1 MMLAA
6 LRTNTKIVL
15 WIVVVT
21 FVGFIFVAWGRGL
34 QRSQSGVAEGMI
46 GRVNGAP
53 INYRAFSDATRQRLA
68 EYAQRT
74 GQRDVPASV
83 RDAVRNEVWNSMV
96 TELLID
102 QEVQRLHID
111 VPDQLVF
118 EMLWNSP
125 PDVVY
130 NSPAFQDSSGQ
141 FNVDLY
147 HREIQL
153 HPERW
158 EGVADVYR
166 QTIRRQLLTQ
176 QIESAVYVTDN
187 EVWSEFVAQ
196 NERVRVSY
204 VAIDP
209 RNLDRA
215 ALMPSEDEARQY
227 YEAHRADYEEPPAA
241 VLDYVAFPKVASDT
255 DEEDIIAR
263 LQELAQAAREG
274 EDFAEL
280 AKVYSEDPGA
290 AQGGDLGYFKRG
302 VMVPDFEKV
311 AFSLKVGEVS
321 DPVKSP
327 FGYHII
333 KVEDVRGKGDDM
345 EVRARHILAALKP
358 SEDTLVGLE
367 ESASAFAKS
376 AQKTSVADEAKVEG
390 LEVKTTAP
398 FAEGAILPEI
408 GGLRAAVKLGFDSK
422 VGAVFGPLQA
432 EQAFYVLS
440 VREKLPK
447 RIPTYEDLATT
458 AKEAGTD
465 HPAVLALL
473 TERQGERA
481 RSIAEEIVAAT
492 RAGSTLAA
500 AAEAKRYVVQTTDP
514 FTRRDVVRGVGRA
527 SEFIGTS
534 FGLPPGETS
543 GAVEVK
549 QPLTYYVLRVDE
561 RIASDEQQFVTDQ
574 AELKTRLLER
584 KRYELY
590 GAWLEELMK
599 KAKIE
604 DYRDLYS

>member
-46 GRVNGAP
+46 GRVNGTP
-53 INYRAFSDATRQRLA
+53 IDYRTFSDATRQRLA
-68 EYAQRT
+68 DYAERT
-74 GQRDVPASV
+74 GERDVPPSV

-96 TELLID
+96 TELLLD

-111 VPDQLVF
+111 VPDELVF
-118 EMLWNSP
+118 EMLWNNP
-125 PDVVY
+125 PDVVQ
-130 NSPAFQDSSGQ
+130 NSPAFQDSGGQ

-158 EGVADVYR
+158 EAVADLYR
-166 QTIRRQLLTQ
+166 QTIRRQILTQ
-176 QIESAVYVTDN
+176 QIESSVYVTDN

-204 VAIDP
+204 IAVDP
-209 RNLDRA
+209 RKLDRT
-215 ALMPSEDEARQY
+215 ALMPTEADAREY
-227 YEAHRADYEEPPAA
+227 YEAHLADYEEPPSAA
-241 VLDYVAFPKVASDT
+241 LDYVAFPKVASST

-263 LQELAQAAREG
+263 LQDLTQAAREG

-302 VMVPDFEKV
+302 AMVPDFEKA
-311 AFSLKVGEVS
+311 AFALKVGEIS

-333 KVEDVRGKGDDM
+333 KVEDIRGKGDNM
-345 EVRARHILAALKP
+345 EVRARHILVTLKP
-358 SEDTLVGLE
+358 SEDTLLGLE
-367 ESASAFAKS
+367 ESANTFAKS
-376 AQKTSVADEAKVEG
+376 AQKTSLADEAKVEG
-390 LEVKTTAP
+390 LEVKATPP
-398 FAEGAILPEI
+398 FAEGATVPDI
-408 GGLRAAVKLGFDSK
+408 GGLHAAVSLAFSSK
-422 VGAVFGPLQA
+422 VGAVFGPMQS

-447 RIPTYEDLATT
+447 RVPTYEELATR
-458 AKEAGTD
+458 AKEAGTE

-473 TERQGERA
+473 AERQSERA
-481 RSIAEEIVAAT
+481 RTIAEEVVAAT
-492 RAGSTLAA
+492 SAGSTLAA
-500 AAEAKRYVVQTTDP
+500 AAEAKGYVVQTTDP
-514 FTRRDVVRGVGRA
+514 FSRRDVVRGVGRA
-527 SEFIGTS
+527 SEFVGTS
-534 FGLPPGETS
+534 FGLAPGETS
-543 GAVEVK
+543 GAVKVET
-549 QPLTYYVLRVDE
+549 PLMYYVLRVDE
-561 RIASDEQQFVTDQ
+561 RIASDETRFATDQ
-574 AELKTRLLER
+574 AELRTRLLER

-590 GAWLEELMK
+590 GAWIEELMK